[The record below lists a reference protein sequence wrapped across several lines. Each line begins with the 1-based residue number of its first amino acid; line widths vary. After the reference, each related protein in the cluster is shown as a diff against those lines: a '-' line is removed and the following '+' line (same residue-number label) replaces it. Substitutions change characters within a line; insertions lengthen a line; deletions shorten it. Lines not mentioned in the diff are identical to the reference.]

1 MPISVATRKEGRAMN
16 LLLFVVLLVLSVGL
30 FRSTDWYREHGRRV
44 VATVTRITLLAP
56 VLERALIEGQ
66 NLGWRIFAEWTDPET
81 QKTYKFKGTATRHQT
96 RYTVGDDIYVFIDP
110 NNMKHYHLEVDEKT
124 T

>member
-1 MPISVATRKEGRAMN
+1 MN
-16 LLLFVVLLVLSVGL
+16 LMLFIMLLVLSVGL
-30 FRSTDWYREHGRRV
+30 FHSTGWYSEHVRRV
-44 VATVTRITLLAP
+44 VATVTKITLLTPLLVLKAP
-56 VLERALIEGQ
+56 LIEGQ

-81 QKTYKFKGTATRHQT
+81 QKTYKFKGTATLHQT